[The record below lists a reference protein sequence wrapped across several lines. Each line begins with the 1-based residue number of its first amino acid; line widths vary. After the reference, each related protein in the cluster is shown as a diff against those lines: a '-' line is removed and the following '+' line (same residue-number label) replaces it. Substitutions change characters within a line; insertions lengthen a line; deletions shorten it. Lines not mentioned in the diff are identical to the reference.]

1 MVRMTDGAGRKADRG
16 AGGEASEISR
26 QAAHLSLWLASHA
39 PAAAGRPEKVR
50 TLRKALAA
58 EGLAILPDPLSRF
71 PCPKV
76 VRVERALDDIRARD
90 AAFPRS
96 SSLPWRTLRE
106 GAPVEPS
113 EHVRGGHRRTVGN
126 R

>member
-16 AGGEASEISR
+16 AGIEASEISR
-26 QAAHLSLWLASHA
+26 QAAHLSRWLASHEPPSP
-39 PAAAGRPEKVR
+39 PAGERSGKIR

-76 VRVERALDDIRARD
+76 VRVGRLLEEV
-90 AAFPRS
+90 AASEETLRRS
-96 SSLPWRTLRE
+96 SSLPCRTQR
-106 GAPVEPS
+106 
-113 EHVRGGHRRTVGN
+113 
-126 R
+126 